1 MFLIINPNLKS
12 YLILFLL
19 LFSSQIFAQKDLKEP
34 EFNILEHSIH
44 LPHTFKTW
52 RYKQALGFSLIYLP
66 KDWLENA
73 YSLPMVYYKS
83 NFTLPKGF
91 MLHAD
96 IKSIYAASDIA
107 IGASWNNS
115 LNSKLFIGAGY
126 QASYGLGML
135 YDLGYDNTLTVLGHR
150 PFIKIGYLFHDLTFT
165 AKLGIDFSNKIQFE
179 AGSTSLSGNIESLN
193 GYNFSIFM
201 EQRMF
206 KHKSFAIGYTSSF
219 SKFHILG
226 WPAFS
231 YTKRMY
237 YVPELTTLFNF

>member
-1 MFLIINPNLKS
+1 MR
-12 YLILFLL
+12 LILGL
-19 LFSSQIFAQKDLKEP
+19 LFLFSFQTGFNQEFTKP
-34 EFNILEHSIH
+34 EFDILEHSIH

-73 YSLPMVYYKS
+73 FSLPMVYYKS

-91 MLHAD
+91 MIQAD
-96 IKSIYAASDIA
+96 IKSILAASDFA
-107 IGASWNNS
+107 LGLSWNKDI
-115 LNSKLFIGAGY
+115 NSKLFIGAGY

-135 YDLGYDNTLTVLGHR
+135 YDLGYDNTLTVVGHR
-150 PFIKIGYLFHDLTFT
+150 PYIKLGYLYHDLTFT
-165 AKLGIDFSNKIQFE
+165 TKLGIDFSNKIQFD
-179 AGSTSLSGNIESLN
+179 AGTTSLSGNIEFLN

-206 KHKSFAIGYTSSF
+206 KNKSFAIGYTSSF
-219 SKFHILG
+219 AKFHILG

-231 YTKRMY
+231 YTKNMY
-237 YVPELTTLFNF
+237 YIPEFTTLFNF